1 VSLTAF
7 SAFPQQEMHAAGLAE
22 QLSSSPAHSAG
33 GLELAYHILLV
44 NGEAHLH
51 TFVVFSSLISK
62 SAET

>member
-1 VSLTAF
+1 
-7 SAFPQQEMHAAGLAE
+7 MHAAGLAE